1 MRKHAM
7 TLDEARTIL
16 KAGPQPGADNYVRY
30 CTASAVVYM
39 THEQRAGRMTTDAKP
54 KPKAKR
60 EESSREYVQRLAQ
73 QWRDEEAERERLVS
87 QEMPMPDGIM
97 PAPPPIDPKSGIPLP
112 AFAWAVP
119 RAIATMSGA
128 DVAKSY
134 RANDQA
140 RSNFLLRRINQLNAS
155 FWRKTA

>member
-1 MRKHAM
+1 MQHTR
-7 TLDEARTIL
+7 
-16 KAGPQPGADNYVRY
+16 
-30 CTASAVVYM
+30 S
-39 THEQRAGRMTTDAKP
+39 AGRITTGA

-60 EESSREYVQRLAQ
+60 ELSSREYVAKLAK
-73 QWRDEEAERERLVS
+73 QWRDQEAERERLVG

-97 PAPPPIDPKSGIPLP
+97 PAPPRIDPRTGIPLP

-119 RAIATMSGA
+119 RAIATMSTA

-140 RSNFLLRRINQLNAS
+140 RSNFLLRRINEVNAR
-155 FWRKTA
+155 FWGKPA